1 LQKGG
6 FRSDGARRAFD
17 SFQKATVQIRQDSPD
32 VRSAYVD
39 RDDGLEV
46 GAERKE
52 PRFFAPSWC
61 TAASFGLHDRAH
73 RDQSADDL
81 GNGGFT
87 EPGEL
92 RDLRSRNGLFLS

>member
-1 LQKGG
+1 MFVPPTSTAMMVLKLGQKE
-6 FRSDGARRAFD
+6 RSRG
-17 SFQKATVQIRQDSPD
+17 
-32 VRSAYVD
+32 
-39 RDDGLEV
+39 
-46 GAERKE
+46 
-52 PRFFAPSWC
+52 FFAPSWC

-92 RDLRSRNGLFLS
+92 RDLRSRNGLFLSQNA